1 MSDPT
6 VTRIPTPPGSVIVVR
21 NPDPP
26 APAEEQF
33 AAATELHRQTGLPV
47 VVVTGEGDLW
57 ASRPEDAREALG
69 AALNAAAPTA
79 DDWADPDEVLAQL
92 RDAGWTLIQL
102 RHP

>member
-1 MSDPT
+1 MPDPT
-6 VTRIPTPPGSVIVVR
+6 VTRVPTPPGSVIVVR

-57 ASRPEDAREALG
+57 ASLPEDAERALVSVLT
-69 AALNAAAPTA
+69 ATVTVMPAPDLARDLLDALRAEG
-79 DDWADPDEVLAQL
+79 WA
-92 RDAGWTLIQL
+92 LIRL